1 MSDFSAPDLSDLS
14 ESDFDAIA
22 CILFSDITSPGM
34 LRKRYKDLVKIFHP
48 DNPGGDA
55 ILSSAINRYYNQTK
69 K

>member
-1 MSDFSAPDLSDLS
+1 
-14 ESDFDAIA
+14 
-22 CILFSDITSPGM
+22 M

-55 ILSSAINRYYNQTK
+55 RLSSAINRYYNQMK